1 MGNKLSFN
9 KINVTNYF
17 NKNNLISYFNKF
29 DLIKNSYLIKN
40 SDLIK
45 NTNLIKNYKNSNN
58 FNKITS
64 LNKLGR
70 WTNKNNKQTE
80 ISEYWTNIDHC
91 GDKVC
96 GDLQK
101 TKEFYEKEILKVKK

>member
-17 NKNNLISYFNKF
+17 NKF
-29 DLIKNSYLIKN
+29 DLIKNS
-40 SDLIK
+40 D
-45 NTNLIKNYKNSNN
+45 LIKNYKNSNN

>member
-1 MGNKLSFN
+1 MLDKKSKL
-9 KINVTNYF
+9 TE
-17 NKNNLISYFNKF
+17 KF
-29 DLIKNSYLIKN
+29 YITGEIDKVSKV
-40 SDLIK
+40 
-45 NTNLIKNYKNSNN
+45 NTDLIKNYKNSNN